1 MATRRDFLKY
11 SAGAAASSAFL
22 GGFGTSAF
30 AANKFWFNTLFHGG
44 DAQAMEIIVKKIRES
59 NKDLEID
66 LTQGA
71 WTEYYAQLYNSVIA
85 GAAPQLGI
93 VDDFR
98 YEAIAPVLYNINDTA
113 AGDIMQL
120 AGLSPKD
127 FLNWDISLVQGKP
140 LGIPLDQNMFGI
152 FYNKAIFKEAGLDPE
167 NFPKTAAEFESACE
181 AIKKIG
187 KIPYHPALSG
197 ETRFIRRAW
206 FALLWANNG
215 KLFDNNK
222 AAFNTDKGRESLQY
236 LVDMV
241 LKRGWNKPGTN
252 GNNQFL
258 AGELAMVQQGTWF
271 YLTSQKSK
279 VDFGVAIP
287 PKFFDKHVTWGGFH
301 LFVLPKQAGKD
312 KETVAKLEGTA
323 QFLKAFMPHMQTW
336 GELGGAVPLYNAALA
351 DPKLKET
358 ETWKKSLGAFA
369 KAAADGTMQAE
380 PRHPKITEVD
390 LAIEPFTQQAY
401 NGTMPV
407 AEALNK
413 AEEAV
418 NKVLAS
424 S

>member
-11 SAGAAASSAFL
+11 SGAAFAAGLPL
-22 GGFGTSAF
+22 GMSGTPAF

-44 DAQAMEIIVKKIRES
+44 DAEAMEVIVKRVRES

-85 GAAPQLGI
+85 GSPPQLGI
-93 VDDFR
+93 VDAFR
-98 YEAIAPVLYNINDTA
+98 FESVAPVLQDVSDTP
-113 AGDIMQL
+113 AGDLLQK
-120 AGLSPKD
+120 AGLAPKD

-152 FYNKAIFKEAGLDPE
+152 FYNKAIFKQAGLDPD
-167 NFPKTAAEFESACE
+167 NFPKTRAEFESACE

-206 FALLWANNG
+206 FGLLWQNNG
-215 KLFDNNK
+215 KLLENNK

-241 LKRGWNKPGTN
+241 QKRNWNKPGTN

-258 AGELAMVQQGTWF
+258 AGELAMVQNGTWF
-271 YLTSQKSK
+271 YLTSTKAK
-279 VDFGVAIP
+279 IDFGVAMP
-287 PKFFDKHVTWGGFH
+287 PKFFDKQITWGDYH
-301 LFVLPKQAGKD
+301 LFVVPKQPGKD
-312 KETVAKLEGTA
+312 KETIAKLDGVA
-323 QFLKAFMPHMQTW
+323 QFLKAFMTHVQTW

-351 DPKLKET
+351 NPQLKET
-358 ETWKKSLGAFA
+358 DTWKRSLHVFA

-380 PRHPKITEVD
+380 PRHPKITPID
-390 LAIEPFTQQAY
+390 LAIEPFTQEAY
-401 NGTMPV
+401 NGTMSV
-407 AEALNK
+407 SDALNK

>member
-1 MATRRDFLKY
+1 MTTRRDFLKY
-11 SAGAAASSAFL
+11 AAGAASSGAIFAGL
-22 GGFGTSAF
+22 GSEAF
-30 AANKFWFNTLFHGG
+30 AADKFWFNTLFHGG
-44 DAQAMEIIVKKIRES
+44 DAQAMEVIVKRILET
-59 NKDLEID
+59 NKNIEID

-98 YEAIAPVLYNINDTA
+98 YEAIAPVLYNINDTP
-113 AGDIMQL
+113 AGDIMQK
-120 AGLSPKD
+120 AGLSQSD

-140 LGIPLDQNMFGI
+140 LGVPLDQNMFGI
-152 FYNKAIFKEAGLDPE
+152 FYNKAIFREAGLDPE
-167 NFPKTAAEFESACE
+167 NFPKTAAEFEKACE

-187 KIPYHPALSG
+187 KIPYHPALTG

-215 KLFDNNK
+215 KLLDNNK

-241 LKRGWNKPGTN
+241 NKRGWNKPGTN

-258 AGELAMVQQGTWF
+258 AGELAMLQQGTWF
-271 YLTSQKSK
+271 YLTSVKSK

-301 LFVLPKQAGKD
+301 LFVLPKQPGKD
-312 KETVAKLEGTA
+312 KETIAKLETTA
-323 QFLKAFMPHMQTW
+323 AFLKAFMPHMQTW
-336 GELGGAVPLYNAALA
+336 GELGGAVPLYKAALA
-351 DPKLKET
+351 DPKLSET
-358 ETWKKSLGAFA
+358 EVWKKSLGNFV
-369 KAAADGTMQAE
+369 KAAKDGVMQAE
-380 PRHPKITEVD
+380 PRHPKITPVD

-401 NGTMPV
+401 NGTMTV
-407 AEALNK
+407 ADALNK
-413 AEEAV
+413 AEDAV